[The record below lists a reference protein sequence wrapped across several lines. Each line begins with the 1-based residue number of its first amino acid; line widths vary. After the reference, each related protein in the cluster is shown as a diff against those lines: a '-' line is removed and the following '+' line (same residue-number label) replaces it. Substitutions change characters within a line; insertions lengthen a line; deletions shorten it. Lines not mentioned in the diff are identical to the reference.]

1 MKAINTCRL
10 CHAPSELRE
19 SHIIPSS
26 IIKLIRDETLDNRF
40 YQLFNKL
47 NQTIQDGPKEY
58 LLCNS
63 CEQKI
68 GSYEKYFK
76 EGVHCSRHG
85 IEIKHNQRVAVIDNL
100 DYKKMKLFF
109 LSLLWRMSIS

>member
-1 MKAINTCRL
+1 MKNSNTCRL
-10 CHAPSELRE
+10 CHAASELRE

-40 YQLFNKL
+40 YQLYNKL

-58 LLCNS
+58 LLCDS

-68 GSYEKYFK
+68 AAMRNTS
-76 EGVHCSRHG
+76 
-85 IEIKHNQRVAVIDNL
+85 
-100 DYKKMKLFF
+100 KKPYIAAGMA
-109 LSLLWRMSIS
+109 